1 LIIRA
6 EQLAVFKR
14 RAVLDFVL
22 RMRQHLQSTFPERI
36 GELSSEDLDDRIEAA
51 IATGKEH
58 GLVRECD
65 VEGYLNVMCASGDLG
80 KQPPSPQEPPDWVR
94 KIVEDPGIPDESKV
108 DALYTEYGERQ
119 RDGIK

>member
-14 RAVLDFVL
+14 LAVLDFVV
-22 RMRQHLQSTFPERI
+22 RMRKHLQRTFPECI

-51 IATGKEH
+51 IATGKEY

-80 KQPPSPQEPPDWVR
+80 KQPPPQEPPDWLR
-94 KIVEDPGIPDESKV
+94 RILEDPGIPDESKV
-108 DALYTEYGERQ
+108 DALYTAYGERQ
-119 RDGIK
+119 RAGVK